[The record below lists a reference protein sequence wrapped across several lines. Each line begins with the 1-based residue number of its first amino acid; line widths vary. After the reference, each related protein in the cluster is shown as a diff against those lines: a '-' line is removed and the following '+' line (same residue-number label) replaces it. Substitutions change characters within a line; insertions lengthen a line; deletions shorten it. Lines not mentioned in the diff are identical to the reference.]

1 MGYRAEVHLAKVSET
16 LTSQN
21 LKKRL
26 DKQNKMC
33 YNKGTNKRT
42 EVSTMT
48 KKEMFA
54 EIRKVVISN
63 EEMVA
68 FIDHEIE
75 LLNRKSGS
83 PKKPTKTQVENDA
96 YKATIVEYLTTVD
109 APKTIKEMQ
118 AEIADLAELT
128 NQRITHMLTDLV
140 KAGTLAKEYV
150 KKTPYYS
157 IAA

>member
-1 MGYRAEVHLAKVSET
+1 
-16 LTSQN
+16 
-21 LKKRL
+21 
-26 DKQNKMC
+26 
-33 YNKGTNKRT
+33 
-42 EVSTMT
+42 MT

-109 APKTIKEMQ
+109 APKAIKEMQ
-118 AEIADLAELT
+118 AEIADIAELT

-140 KAGTLAKEYV
+140 KAGTLTKEYV

>member
-1 MGYRAEVHLAKVSET
+1 
-16 LTSQN
+16 
-21 LKKRL
+21 
-26 DKQNKMC
+26 
-33 YNKGTNKRT
+33 
-42 EVSTMT
+42 MT

-54 EIRKVVISN
+54 EIRKAVIDN
-63 EEMVA
+63 AEMVA
-68 FIDHEIE
+68 FIDHEVE

-118 AEIADLAELT
+118 TEIADIAELT

-140 KAGTLAKEYV
+140 KAGTLVKQYI

>member
-1 MGYRAEVHLAKVSET
+1 
-16 LTSQN
+16 
-21 LKKRL
+21 
-26 DKQNKMC
+26 
-33 YNKGTNKRT
+33 
-42 EVSTMT
+42 MT
-48 KKEMFA
+48 KKEMYA
-54 EIRKVVISN
+54 EIRNAVINN

-75 LLNRKSGS
+75 LLNRKGGS
-83 PKKPTKTQVENDA
+83 SKKPTKTQVENDA

-109 APKTIKEMQ
+109 APKTIKDMQ
-118 AEIADLAELT
+118 VEIADISGLT

-140 KAGTLAKEYV
+140 KAGTLVKEYV

>member
-1 MGYRAEVHLAKVSET
+1 
-16 LTSQN
+16 
-21 LKKRL
+21 
-26 DKQNKMC
+26 
-33 YNKGTNKRT
+33 
-42 EVSTMT
+42 
-48 KKEMFA
+48 MFA
-54 EIRKVVISN
+54 EIRKAVISN

-109 APKTIKEMQ
+109 ASKTIKEMQ
-118 AEIADLAELT
+118 AEIPDIAELT

-140 KAGTLAKEYV
+140 KAGTLTKEYV